1 MFFCLSYV
9 RLLAMVLDMPRQS
22 QSRDDLDKR
31 IAELC
36 GWETATRDDGKVALA
51 LHQTRSVDRV
61 YSLNTAAFFD
71 ELFAYV
77 REIGAWPVL
86 EQLDPNV
93 REGEIYPFLRLVLL
107 TIMRCV
113 GGVQSMLATHD
124 LLLTDEALMG
134 VVGFNAYQVENG
146 GNKRGLSRQTH
157 PVTVRGV
164 LSYETVADN
173 IVAIG
178 PKKLEEMLN
187 GLIRCLAAQKF
198 FAKKLDVVVDATD
211 DEATPG
217 YKTDDGREVPSVRR
231 EKRPDV
237 RANRHAK
244 KTEVTVYGWKI
255 WIVWE
260 PLSKMPLA
268 IAVDG
273 INEPDNKHALAVLR
287 QAQRNVE
294 GHARIRS
301 VALDRGFLDGKLL
314 SAVEKDGILIYI
326 PSKSNMNITKD
337 AREIARR
344 AETEAARGRTLDGC
358 VYNERK
364 KVVTHGA
371 GKNATKDTQITTV
384 VGISELPCDWWGEEG
399 SSSSKANSKSF
410 KPKLLKATVV
420 LRWDGAPKD
429 AEKEVVILTTDS
441 ADDPFVAFDAYDDR
455 SLIENCCNREAK
467 EHWFLEH
474 HPKRS
479 EAGVRVHAYFV
490 FFCMALVE
498 AFRGYQATCQ
508 EAAMRGED
516 TGIDRYR
523 RSLEKQNRDKVV
535 VFIGEHF
542 GIFRSFEFAFLSGVH
557 VRERALMGDSVESI
571 LRRFG
576 VDIQNTT

>member
-1 MFFCLSYV
+1 VIICIFLFAIVAKVGEPASV
-9 RLLAMVLDMPRQS
+9 PRRS

-31 IAELC
+31 VAELC
-36 GWETATRDDGKVALA
+36 GWQTATRDDGRVARE

-71 ELFAYV
+71 ELFEYV
-77 REIGAWPVL
+77 REIGAWPLL
-86 EQLDPNV
+86 EQLDPDV
-93 REGEIYPFLRLVLL
+93 REGEIYPFLRLALL

-134 VVGFNAYQVENG
+134 VVGFNASQVEHGCNE
-146 GNKRGLSRQTH
+146 RGLGRRTS
-157 PVTVRGV
+157 PVEIRGA

-178 PKKLEEMLN
+178 SQKLEDMLN
-187 GLIRCLAAQKF
+187 GLICCLAEQKV
-198 FAKKLDVVVDATD
+198 FAKNLDVVLDATD

-217 YKTDDGREVPSVRR
+217 YETDDGREVPRVRR

-244 KTEVTVYGWKI
+244 KAEVTVYGWKI
-255 WIVWE
+255 WIIWE
-260 PLSKMPLA
+260 PQSKMPLA

-273 INEPDNKHALAVLR
+273 INEPDNKHAHAVL
-287 QAQRNVE
+287 QKAQRNVE

-314 SAVEKDGILIYI
+314 SAVDKDGILVYI
-326 PSKSNMNITKD
+326 PAKSKLNITKD

-344 AETEAARGRTLDGC
+344 AAAEAARGRTLEGC
-358 VYNERK
+358 VYRERK

-371 GKNATKDTQITTV
+371 GRKAAQETQVTTL
-384 VGISELPCDWWGEEG
+384 VGIAELPCDWWGEDG
-399 SSSSKANSKSF
+399 SDSSKANSKSF
-410 KPKLLKATVV
+410 MPKLLRATVV

-429 AEKEVVILTTDS
+429 TEKEVVILTTDPS
-441 ADDPFVAFDAYDDR
+441 EDPFVAFDAYDDR

-490 FFCMALVE
+490 LLHGAGRGLPDLRGSLRRGRDARGGHRHRSLSKEAGKTEPRQGRGLRGRALRHLPLLRVCL
-498 AFRGYQATCQ
+498 AQ
-508 EAAMRGED
+508 
-516 TGIDRYR
+516 R
-523 RSLEKQNRDKVV
+523 RSGARTRHD
-535 VFIGEHF
+535 G
-542 GIFRSFEFAFLSGVH
+542 
-557 VRERALMGDSVESI
+557 
-571 LRRFG
+571 
-576 VDIQNTT
+576 